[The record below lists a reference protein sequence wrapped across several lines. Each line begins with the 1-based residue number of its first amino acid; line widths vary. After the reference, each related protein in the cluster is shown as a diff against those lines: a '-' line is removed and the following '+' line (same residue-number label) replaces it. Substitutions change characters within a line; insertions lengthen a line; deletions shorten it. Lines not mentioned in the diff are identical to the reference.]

1 MKKLPIGIQTFS
13 EIIEENYIY
22 IDKTKLAIELVN
34 NHKFVFLSR
43 PRRFGKSLFVDT
55 LQELFEGNKPLF
67 KNLYAYNNWNFEKKY
82 PVIKISWSGDFRTLD
97 STKIQAYDVL
107 KRNQKRLGIECE
119 LPHNPSSCLRELIKK
134 SYEKY
139 NQKVVVLIDEY
150 DKPILDNIDNLEVA
164 KETKEFI
171 KGFYSVLKDSD
182 RYLKFVFLTG
192 VSKFSKVS
200 IFSGLN
206 NIEDISLNPNYG
218 DICGYTQKDVETS
231 FKEHLKDSN
240 LENVKKWYNGY
251 NFLGEKVYNPFD
263 VLLFIRNNLVFK
275 NYWFETGTPTYL
287 IKLLKEKNYF
297 IPELE
302 NLVVGEELINSFD
315 IEDIKL
321 ETILFQ
327 AGYLTIDK
335 MKIDFRNTPKYSLKV
350 PNLEIQISFNDIL
363 IDYLTDNS
371 EKYFYQTKIFETL
384 SSKNIKKLEE
394 VLTSLFASIP
404 YNNFTNNNMQNYE
417 GYYASVI
424 YAYFASLGVDII
436 AEDVTNLGR
445 IDLTLI
451 IRDKI
456 YIIEFKVGEENAL
469 NQIKQ
474 KEYHKK
480 YLSENKEIILIG
492 INFDKEKRN
501 VSRVEFEEIK

>member
-1 MKKLPIGIQTFS
+1 MKKLPIGIQTFQK
-13 EIIEENYIY
+13 IRKDDYIY

-34 NHKFVFLSR
+34 NHSYVFLSR
-43 PRRFGKSLFVDT
+43 PRRFGKSLFIDT
-55 LQELFEGNKPLF
+55 LQELFEGNKELF
-67 KNLYAYNNWNFEKKY
+67 KGLYAYDNWDFEEKY
-82 PVIKISWSGDFRTLD
+82 PVIKISWSGDFRTLK
-97 STKIQAYDVL
+97 STKIRAIDVL
-107 KRNQKRLGIECE
+107 RDNREKLEIDCKFPN
-119 LPHNPSSCLRELIKK
+119 NPSSCLAELIKR
-134 SYEKY
+134 SYKKY
-139 NQKVVVLIDEY
+139 NQQVVVLIDEY
-150 DKPILDNIDNLEVA
+150 DKPILDNLDNLEIA
-164 KETKEFI
+164 KETREFI
-171 KGFYSVLKDSD
+171 KGFYSVLKDND

-206 NIEDISLNPNYG
+206 NIQDISLDKRYG
-218 DICGYTQKDVETS
+218 NICGYTQKDLETS
-231 FKEHLKDSN
+231 FKEYLKDAD
-240 LENVKKWYNGY
+240 LKQVKKWYNGY
-251 NFLGEKVYNPFD
+251 NFLGESVYNPFD
-263 VLLFIRNNLVFK
+263 ILLFIDNSLIFR
-275 NYWFETGTPTYL
+275 NYWFETGTPSYL

-297 IPELE
+297 IPQLE

-315 IEDIKL
+315 IEEIKL

-335 MKIDFRNTPKYSLKV
+335 MIQTRRMKIEYKLKIPNREVLMSL
-350 PNLEIQISFNDIL
+350 NDL
-363 IDYLTDNS
+363 FIDYLT
-371 EKYFYQTKIFETL
+371 TKIENQIQDKL
-384 SSKNIKKLEE
+384 YDILYDKNIKELES

-456 YIIEFKVGEENAL
+456 YIIEFKVGNENAL

-480 YLSENKEIILIG
+480 YVSENKEIILVG

-501 VSRVEFEEIK
+501 ISKVEFEEM